1 MRTSF
6 AATSF
11 FFLALL
17 VLSVPGALAQAP
29 AAPAVVS
36 PTGVLEFA
44 ARITPTSGK
53 PEPVRQFTFYLLTRD
68 YAEIVRE
75 ADAAS
80 ALPSREEFID
90 SLKVSPEL
98 KTWMKAHNTVNI
110 ATQEVELGLTAGEII
125 SIPEFLAAYLQA
137 NSGITQDLPREKYKE
152 SDKTAHPE
160 HYKKLRQNYLAALKK
175 FIESHRQ
182 TLASISIYLDPVNP
196 AHLWNKL
203 SVEHSRKVA
212 RLAPE
217 YAQTKY
223 LAGKTDTDLD
233 GRGIFLAIPA
243 GSYWLSTLG
252 QDAAAGDMRVRWN
265 VPVALTGGKVAR
277 IELSTLNAAEARS
290 SMP

>member
-1 MRTSF
+1 MRPSF
-6 AATSF
+6 AAASF

-17 VLSVPGALAQAP
+17 AEFVPCARAQNP
-29 AAPAVVS
+29 AAPAEAS
-36 PTGVLEFA
+36 PTGVLEFT
-44 ARITPTSGK
+44 ARITPTAGR

-98 KTWMKAHNTVNI
+98 KAWMKAHNTVNI
-110 ATQEVELGLTAGEII
+110 ATQEIELGLTAGEVI
-125 SIPEFLAAYLQA
+125 SIPEFLGAYLQA
-137 NSGITQDLPREKYKE
+137 NSGITQGLPREKYKE
-152 SDKTAHPE
+152 SDKTERPE
-160 HYKKLRQNYLAALKK
+160 RYRKLRQEYLAALKK
-175 FIESHRQ
+175 FIEANKQ
-182 TLASISIYLDPVNP
+182 TLASISVYLEPINP
-196 AHLWNKL
+196 GRLWNQL
-203 SVEHSRKVA
+203 TVEHARKVA
-212 RLAPE
+212 RQAPE

-233 GRGIFLAIPA
+233 GRGIFVAIPA
-243 GSYWLSTLG
+243 GAYWLSTLG

-265 VPVALTGGKVAR
+265 VPVAIAGGKVAR
-277 IELSTLNAAEARS
+277 IELSTLNASEARS